1 MGVNQV
7 VEEENARGGIM
18 RPKVTVGASS
28 VVGAEKEE
36 AKREWEERGALIGVN
51 EVVLVRSMI
60 GLEKGGKVGGEGE
73 LNLEVVETT
82 AGAGGEVGEGKFNV
96 LSGLEAVENKT
107 GTEEG
112 VDGTTGQDPYH
123 IWSKIVAASISSGPA
138 ERACELSYSG
148 PGSGVVTLG
157 RESLL
162 GREVVGFL
170 RAVVGF
176 STF

>member
-7 VEEENARGGIM
+7 VEEENARGAIM
-18 RPKVTVGASS
+18 RPKITVGASS

-60 GLEKGGKVGGEGE
+60 GLEKGGEVGGEGQ
-73 LNLEVVETT
+73 LNLEVVEAT
-82 AGAGGEVGEGKFNV
+82 AGAGGEVGEGEPNV

-107 GTEEG
+107 GTEEEAEASKG
-112 VDGTTGQDPYH
+112 VDRTIGQDPYR

-138 ERACELSYSG
+138 ERACELS
-148 PGSGVVTLG
+148 
-157 RESLL
+157 
-162 GREVVGFL
+162 
-170 RAVVGF
+170 
-176 STF
+176 